1 MNPQHFC
8 PLSPKEI
15 RDKKK
20 MFKRILGTLTN
31 GNVNNSWVLNVL
43 DVNISGHKIK
53 KKMEWNV
60 SARAPVEE
68 GRICWS

>member
-1 MNPQHFC
+1 
-8 PLSPKEI
+8 
-15 RDKKK
+15 